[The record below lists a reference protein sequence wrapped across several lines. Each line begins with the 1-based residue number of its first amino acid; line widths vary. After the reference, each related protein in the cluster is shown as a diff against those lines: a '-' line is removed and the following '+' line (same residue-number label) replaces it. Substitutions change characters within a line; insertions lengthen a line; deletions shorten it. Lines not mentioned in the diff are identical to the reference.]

1 MVYIL
6 KCIELIARIIV
17 FHPSINGQF
26 LRCSTIGRTIVT
38 LWLGFYQSSEE
49 LKMGRYDLWLNE

>member
-26 LRCSTIGRTIVT
+26 LRRSTIGSHTMVIR
-38 LWLGFYQSSEE
+38 FYQSSED
-49 LKMGRYDLWLNE
+49 G